1 MSESADRFATGDFD
15 REVTGAWAAY
25 RSSLAD
31 RIAAISS
38 DDQVILETVCD
49 TDEADGRVPFL
60 QFNAVDGPDGPA
72 VRCELP
78 ADVHLPPRRRLTAA
92 DESRLLAQGWTHP
105 ASTDAPDGDPE
116 LDMGD
121 VPSLVV
127 EKAARWADQLASM
140 AVSVLRDTWDVPHPA
155 FLALHHLGGDP
166 EPAADPA
173 VTPIRTP
180 LDRHVSIRPRD
191 TAHLREVIAHTLTDI
206 YGQAPELDADGD
218 VVLRFGSAL
227 ALVIANESTPEVQL
241 WAPLVRDIS
250 GRTRASELITDLNRR
265 WPYLRFALFEDRL
278 RVMID
283 MLADPFVP
291 QHLADMVEHLSD
303 FLGGVDEEFAAH
315 FGGVLHFPPAEPATA
330 PETSGADTVP
340 EAFVPEPEPGSP
352 PEQMELFDDPVQPSL
367 FDDPDELR

>member
-1 MSESADRFATGDFD
+1 MSESADRSAAGDFD
-15 REVTGAWAAY
+15 REVAGAWAVF

-60 QFNAVDGPDGPA
+60 QFTAGAGPDGTV

-78 ADVHLPPRRRLTAA
+78 ADVHLPPRRRLTPAE
-92 DESRLLAQGWTHP
+92 ESRLLAQGWARP
-105 ASTDAPDGDPE
+105 VSPEGDPE

-121 VPSLVV
+121 VPALVV
-127 EKAARWADQLASM
+127 EKTTRWADQLASM
-140 AVSVLRDTWDVPHPA
+140 AVSMLRETWDVPHPA
-155 FLALHHLGGDP
+155 FLVLHHLGDDA

-173 VTPIRTP
+173 VTPVRTP

-191 TAHLREVIAHTLTDI
+191 TAHLREAIAHTLTDI

-303 FLGGVDEEFAAH
+303 FLGGVDEEFANH
-315 FGGVLHFPPAEPATA
+315 FGGVLHFPAAEPATA
-330 PETSGADTVP
+330 PETTPTADTVP
-340 EAFVPEPEPGSP
+340 DAFVPEPEPANP
-352 PEQMELFDDPVQPSL
+352 PEQMDQMELFDDPVQPSL
-367 FDDPDELR
+367 FDDLDDQ